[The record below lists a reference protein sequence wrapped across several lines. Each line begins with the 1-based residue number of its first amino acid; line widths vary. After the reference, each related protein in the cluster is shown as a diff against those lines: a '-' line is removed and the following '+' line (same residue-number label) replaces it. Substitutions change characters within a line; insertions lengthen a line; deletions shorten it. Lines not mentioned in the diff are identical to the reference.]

1 MGLLGFNPI
10 ITLIRHFS
18 EDLLVPTNL
27 GTISHAQRH
36 TRNTFF
42 SAIYFFLIFFV
53 IMNSRYR
60 IMNSRFHN
68 IFLNFFVITNSR
80 FVIYS

>member
-42 SAIYFFLIFFV
+42 SAIYFFF
-53 IMNSRYR
+53 
-60 IMNSRFHN
+60 
-68 IFLNFFVITNSR
+68 NFFRN
-80 FVIYS
+80 YE